1 MQEENDDYNKEI
13 LEFTAAPGA
22 NRHWYNLFA
31 PISVALFLC
40 AISGVSV
47 FLWKDAGIYSKI
59 SGGLLDFFSLIYCGY
74 YFYHYFKSLKIMTR
88 KAVLTDEYLEVTNH
102 FGTKRLRLDKLD
114 FTMSYSSSRIMC
126 IVAAS
131 EDNYLM
137 VICPCSYLFSKSG
150 SEYLAPFYAM
160 NKRLMELNQNHINYI
175 RNKRYRR
182 KFLFK
187 VPQYVFE
194 IEFDTE
200 RTRKFIRSARMMA
213 GFCGHAQESAG

>member
-1 MQEENDDYNKEI
+1 MQENDDYKKET

-31 PISVALFLC
+31 PLSVALFFF

-47 FLWKDAGIYSKI
+47 FLWKDASVYAKI
-59 SGGLLDFFSLIYCGY
+59 SGGLLIFLSLVYCGY
-74 YFYHYFKSLKIMTR
+74 YFYHYFRSLKLYTR
-88 KAVLTDEYLEVTNH
+88 KAVLTDEYLEVANRL
-102 FGTKRLRLDKLD
+102 GTKRLRLDALD

-126 IVAAS
+126 IAAACK
-131 EDNYLM
+131 DDYLM
-137 VICPCSYLFSKSG
+137 VICPCSYLFSKGS
-150 SEYLAPFYAM
+150 SEYLTPFYAM
-160 NKRLMELNQNHINYI
+160 NKRFMALNQNHVNYI

-182 KFLFK
+182 KFPFK

-200 RTRKFIRSARMMA
+200 RAVKFIRSARMAA
-213 GFCGHAQESAG
+213 GLRGHEED